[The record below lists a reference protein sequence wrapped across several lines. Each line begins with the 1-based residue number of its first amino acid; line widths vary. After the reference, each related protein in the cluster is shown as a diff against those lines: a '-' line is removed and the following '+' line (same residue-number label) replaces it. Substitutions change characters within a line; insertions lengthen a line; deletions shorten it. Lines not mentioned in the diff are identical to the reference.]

1 MQILSLEAQA
11 VSRSAV
17 RLALF
22 ALIATAAGC
31 DKVALLAPTGSTVTL
46 SISSTT
52 VGANG
57 TAEILATVIE
67 AAGTPVH
74 NGTEVRFQASVGK
87 VDPPVARTENG
98 VARTTFLA
106 NGASGTARIIAFSG
120 GATAEAAEILVGG
133 AAVETLTLRT
143 QPSSLPV
150 TGGQVEVIA
159 TAVDAS
165 GNPVAGAPVVFSA
178 NAGTL
183 NPSQAPTDT
192 NGQARTTL
200 TTSRETEVTA
210 SVAGVSAEA
219 TISLLAQ
226 PTVTLAATPP
236 TPAVGMPVTFTIT
249 PATTAAGSALRTVT
263 FDPGDGSGP
272 RTLGNGVT
280 SFTHIYEREAT
291 YTARAIATD
300 VSNQTGEAT
309 TVLRAVRVLPT
320 VTITTP
326 GGGAVVNSPAVFTIN
341 STPGT
346 TPTAGP
352 PIDYVRV
359 TFSDG
364 RSYDVGPG
372 SRTIERTFGTTGNFT
387 VTATAYDVA
396 GTGVQTQAAF
406 VVRSSGFGGF
416 P

>member
-1 MQILSLEAQA
+1 

-17 RLALF
+17 RLALV
-22 ALIATAAGC
+22 ALVATAAGC
-31 DKVALLAPTGSTVTL
+31 EKVALLAPTGSTVTL
-46 SISSTT
+46 SISSTSIS
-52 VGANG
+52 ANG
-57 TAEILATVIE
+57 SAEILATVIE

-87 VDPPVARTENG
+87 LDPPVAQTENG

-106 NGASGTARIIAFSG
+106 NGASGTARIVAFSG
-120 GATAEAAEILVGG
+120 GATAEAAEIRVGG
-133 AAVETLTLRT
+133 AAVEVLTLRT
-143 QPSSLPV
+143 EPSALPV
-150 TGGQVEVIA
+150 SGGPVTVLA

-165 GNPVAGAPVVFSA
+165 GNPVVGAPIVFSA
-178 NAGTL
+178 NNGTL
-183 NPSQAPTDT
+183 NPTQVATDD

-200 TTSRETEVTA
+200 NTSRETTVTA
-210 SVAGVSAEA
+210 SVAGKDA
-219 TISLLAQ
+219 TATVALLAQ

-291 YTARAIATD
+291 YTARAIAND

-309 TVLRAVRVLPT
+309 VVLRAVRVLPT
-320 VTITTP
+320 LTITTP

-341 STPGT
+341 STPGIS
-346 TPTAGP
+346 PAPGP
-352 PIDYVRV
+352 PIDFVRV

-364 RSYDVGPG
+364 RSYEVGPG
-372 SRTIERTFGTTGNFT
+372 SRTVERTFTATGNYT
-387 VTATAYDVA
+387 VTATAYDTA
-396 GTGVQTQAAF
+396 GTAFQVQSAF

>member
-1 MQILSLEAQA
+1 
-11 VSRSAV
+11 VSRFTA
-17 RLALF
+17 RLALV
-22 ALIATAAGC
+22 ALVVTAAAC

-46 SISSTT
+46 SISSTSI
-52 VGANG
+52 GANG

-74 NGTEVRFQASVGK
+74 DGTEVRFQASVGK
-87 VDPPVARTENG
+87 LDPPVARTENG
-98 VARTTFLA
+98 VARTVFLA

-133 AAVETLTLRT
+133 AAVNAVTLRT
-143 QPSSLPV
+143 EPSALPV
-150 TGGQVEVIA
+150 SGGPVEVIA
-159 TAVDAS
+159 TAVDLS
-165 GNPVAGAPVVFSA
+165 GNPVVGAPIVFSA

-183 NPSQAPTDT
+183 NPSQVATDS

-200 TTSRETEVTA
+200 NTSRETRVTA
-210 SVAGVSAEA
+210 TVGGVTSEA
-219 TISLLAQ
+219 TVSVLAE
-226 PTVTLAATPP
+226 PTVTLAANPP

-249 PATTAAGSALRTVT
+249 PATTATGSALRTVT

-280 SFTHIYEREAT
+280 SFTHIYERENT
-291 YTARAIATD
+291 YTARAVATD
-300 VSNQTGEAT
+300 VSNQTGVAT
-309 TVLRAVRVLPT
+309 TVLRAVRVLPN

-352 PIDYVRV
+352 PIDFVRV
-359 TFSDG
+359 SFSDG

-372 SRTIERTFGTTGNFT
+372 QRTVERTFGATGNYT
-387 VTATAYDVA
+387 VTATVYDIA
-396 GTGVQTQAAF
+396 GTAVQQQTAF

-416 P
+416 SVP